1 MYKIQFAQNKET
13 IQRIIALRYDVLR
26 KPWNKPIEKATDE
39 LEEQSVN
46 AYIEVNDEIVAC
58 ARLQNNGNG
67 MAQIRFMAVAQ
78 NQQGK
83 GLGKLIVEA
92 LEQEAK
98 KQNVKS
104 IQLQARENAVEF
116 YKACGYTIKEKT
128 FLLWDLIQHFLM
140 EKNSFS

>member
-26 KPWNKPIEKATDE
+26 KPWNKPIETATDE

-128 FLLWDLIQHFLM
+128 VLLWDLIQHFLM